1 MTYDNSILADG
12 DWLGLASDT
21 PAGQKRRL
29 KPSHPIS
36 FANNGYGFA
45 PEYSIHDDKRI
56 KLSDPSIHTTV
67 GDPGEVKTALAY
79 DPLGLATDSISLSLP
94 FSKEPAT
101 PPGNIPTMASSA
113 VIAAP
118 YHPSLTPDLDV
129 DPCSPTTTGEVNL
142 DAASLNALAEK
153 YMYFHADSSPACEMY
168 DSQGKLVSLRVVSKL
183 RGNWHLTL
191 SSISSGEPSPDTPS
205 VDAKHLTF
213 YRRNLFSLDSTV
225 SASGPPP
232 TTIINPD
239 SSITAANGLRERLH
253 IAKFTITASLLSS
266 AKRKR
271 NAELVDRTGMPA
283 TQYVVNMDKSN
294 DYGHRVS
301 SYEWEKIK
309 FSSATINN
317 GAPNHQPYFEVATT
331 LLAVTTSGQQIVVAQ
346 AVSRPI
352 IVRGRHPRF
361 YKDRFG
367 IALNG
372 EGASRRSSQVESAVG
387 YRVPSWVPSLPVN
400 NMPSNEHNVPSNH
413 MIPNYNKSFDRKQ
426 GYNIE
431 SINGNYIGPPSHAP
445 SHITGTGPIPAPG
458 STALPITRHSYEY
471 FPLDPQTG
479 NSQLSYGYYYP
490 HLGHLAGSEGF
501 TGSKEP
507 HRHFYKPLEFCD

>member
-12 DWLGLASDT
+12 DWLNLASDT

-36 FANNGYGFA
+36 FASSAYEFA

-67 GDPGEVKTALAY
+67 GDPGEVKSALAY

-94 FSKEPAT
+94 LPFSKEPAT
-101 PPGNIPTMASSA
+101 PPGNVATMASST
-113 VIAAP
+113 VVAAP
-118 YHPSLTPDLDV
+118 YHPSLTPDLDI
-129 DPCSPTTTGEVNL
+129 DPSSPSNTSEMSL

-168 DSQGKLVSLRVVSKL
+168 DSQGKPVSLRVVSKL

-191 SSISSGEPSPDTPS
+191 SSISSGEPSVETPS

-239 SSITAANGLRERLH
+239 TSITSADGLRERLH
-253 IAKFTITASLLSS
+253 ISKFTITASLLSS

-283 TQYVVNMDKSN
+283 AQYLVNMDKSN
-294 DYGHRVS
+294 DYGHRMS

-331 LLAVTTSGQQIVVAQ
+331 LLAITTSGQQIVVAQ

-372 EGASRRSSQVESAVG
+372 EGASRRSSQVDNAVG
-387 YRVPSWVPSLPVN
+387 YRVPSWIPSLPMTMSAANEQN
-400 NMPSNEHNVPSNH
+400 NSATSQAS
-413 MIPNYNKSFDRKQ
+413 NYNKSFDRKQ
-426 GYNIE
+426 YYND
-431 SINGNYIGPPSHAP
+431 SISGTFVGPPSHPAAA
-445 SHITGTGPIPAPG
+445 GPTPHPG
-458 STALPITRHSYEY
+458 STILPVSRHSYEY

-490 HLGHLAGSEGF
+490 HLGHMAGSDGF
-501 TGSKEP
+501 SGSKEP